1 MAEYSQLMNC
11 SELTNTIINKGQSV
25 NMDKN
30 DESCSMSQNESQAAT
45 CELRVDLPVEVFS
58 RLSQLSV
65 ATGISVEQLVA
76 QEVSRLL
83 KADV

>member
-1 MAEYSQLMNC
+1 
-11 SELTNTIINKGQSV
+11 
-25 NMDKN
+25 MDKN
-30 DESCSMSQNESQAAT
+30 DESCSMSQNESQVAT

-65 ATGISVEQLVA
+65 ATGVSVEQLVA